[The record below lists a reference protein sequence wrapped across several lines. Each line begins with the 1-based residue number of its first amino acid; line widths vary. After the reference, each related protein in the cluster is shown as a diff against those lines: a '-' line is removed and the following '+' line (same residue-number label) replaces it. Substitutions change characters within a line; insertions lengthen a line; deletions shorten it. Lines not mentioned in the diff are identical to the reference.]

1 VLRQPLLA
9 ATLRRLCDEGLDS
22 FYNGPLATD
31 IAQDLAT
38 LGSPVSARDM
48 AAHRATRPAPPHVQ
62 TRHGTLYN
70 AAPPTQGIASLLI
83 LALFDRLRAEQM
95 DGFDHI
101 HGLVESTKQAFLWR
115 DRHCGDPAYME
126 SDPQDLL
133 NDAKALDAMAARI
146 DPAKRPAMAA
156 TQPMG

>member
-1 VLRQPLLA
+1 
-9 ATLRRLCDEGLDS
+9 
-22 FYNGPLATD
+22 
-31 IAQDLAT
+31 
-38 LGSPVSARDM
+38 
-48 AAHRATRPAPPHVQ
+48 
-62 TRHGTLYN
+62 
-70 AAPPTQGIASLLI
+70 LLI

-146 DPAKRPAMAA
+146 DPAKALPWPQPSQWGDTCWFGAA
-156 TQPMG
+156 DGNGQVVSCIQSTYFEFGSGLVLPKTGITWQNRGLLSVWPRVAGMR